1 VSVVSGAGDVAIT
14 DNVIDGE
21 KLGAIVGMGWTK
33 AITGDLVKEG
43 SDRFPR
49 LTIAGNRAH

>member
-1 VSVVSGAGDVAIT
+1 MSVVSGAGDVAIT